1 MALSSTL
8 ADKGSEVVGFPVPKL
23 STGSISGQF
32 IGPDETA
39 IMARCLLCTNFYPF
53 ALSVRNFHITVCSN
67 KEHYSEFLSLIFS
80 EWCFFKPRGKEH
92 KRPF

>member
-8 ADKGSEVVGFPVPKL
+8 ADTGSEVVGFLVPKL
-23 STGSISGQF
+23 STGSISRQF

-39 IMARCLLCTNFYPF
+39 IMARRLLCTNFYPLPYLSGMSIS
-53 ALSVRNFHITVCSN
+53 LSVQN

-80 EWCFFKPRGKEH
+80 EWCFCKPRGKEH
-92 KRPF
+92 KV

>member
-23 STGSISGQF
+23 STGSISRQL

-39 IMARCLLCTNFYPF
+39 IMARCLLCTNFYPLPYLSGISIS
-53 ALSVRNFHITVCSN
+53 LSVQIRNATQSFVSN
-67 KEHYSEFLSLIFS
+67 FLSIV
-80 EWCFFKPRGKEH
+80 FF
-92 KRPF
+92 

>member
-39 IMARCLLCTNFYPF
+39 IMARCLLCTNVYPLPYLSGISIS
-53 ALSVRNFHITVCSN
+53 LSVQIRNTIQSFC
-67 KEHYSEFLSLIFS
+67 L
-80 EWCFFKPRGKEH
+80 
-92 KRPF
+92 